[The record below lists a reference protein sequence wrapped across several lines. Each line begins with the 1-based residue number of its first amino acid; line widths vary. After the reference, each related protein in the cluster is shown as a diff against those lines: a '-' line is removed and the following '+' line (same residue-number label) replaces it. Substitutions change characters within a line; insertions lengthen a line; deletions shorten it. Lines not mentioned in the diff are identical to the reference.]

1 MSDKQ
6 LFDTEETAIAVPASE
21 AQNALMAAQA
31 SEPRTLL
38 EVIARAVSDP
48 RMDVEKMERLL
59 AMHERI
65 SDQQRTAEFMSAM
78 SRLQSKL
85 PHINKQGRIIV
96 KGTER
101 SRYARIEDID
111 RAIRPLL
118 AEEGFAFSFDS
129 DSSDGKIFK
138 LSCKLSH
145 RDGHSETKYLVL
157 PLDKS
162 DYRSDV
168 QSIGSTVS
176 YGKRQLIKMHLNL
189 IEEGEDDGGQGGAE
203 PITENQTRDLLALMG
218 EVKADVPRFLKFM
231 GVDKISAILSRDY
244 QKACNALEAKR
255 RGNAVD

>member
-1 MSDKQ
+1 MPEQ
-6 LFDTEETAIAVPASE
+6 LGLTRPETVSIQDQPTPEKSPA
-21 AQNALMAAQA
+21 
-31 SEPRTLL
+31 TLL
-38 EVIARAVSDP
+38 EVISRAVSDP

-65 SDQQRTAEFMSAM
+65 SEQQRIAEFMAAM
-78 SRLQSKL
+78 SRLQAKL
-85 PHINKQGRIIV
+85 PHINKEGRIIV

-129 DSSDGKIFK
+129 DSGDGKIFK
-138 LSCKLSH
+138 LSAKLSH
-145 RDGHSETKYLVL
+145 RDGHSEIKHLVL

-189 IEEGEDDGGQGGAE
+189 IEEDEDDGGNGGAE
-203 PITENQTRDLLALMG
+203 PITQQQVQDLTALIT
-218 EVKADVPRFLKFM
+218 EVKGNAALVLKFM
-231 GVDKISAILSRDY
+231 GVEKLEEILARDY
-244 QKACNALEAKR
+244 QKVINLLEAKR
-255 RGNAVD
+255 RAGAK